1 MAGYDWDR
9 GKSNNAVIAEMD
21 GLVVKSR
28 ITNGWL
34 ATNGID
40 EKAAFVKWLIKMGR
54 ISFSEWHHTS
64 KFFNETPYY
73 DASDIQDQL
82 ERLRDMNLLDGY
94 HRMYADKNLR
104 ERLDRY
110 EVSLLVQLLRDLE
123 KKGLKVSIENI
134 EN

>member
-1 MAGYDWDR
+1 
-9 GKSNNAVIAEMD
+9 
-21 GLVVKSR
+21 
-28 ITNGWL
+28 
-34 ATNGID
+34 
-40 EKAAFVKWLIKMGR
+40 
-54 ISFSEWHHTS
+54 
-64 KFFNETPYY
+64 
-73 DASDIQDQL
+73 
-82 ERLRDMNLLDGY
+82 MNLLDGY